1 MFNKKDGITKLL
13 EERIEEYE
21 ELQNHYD
28 KVNRNLEY
36 VAKSDL
42 LEEMLVKVQLILS
55 LLMKCQRHL
64 IIEMED
70 VSSYMYKS
78 DIERT
83 LVQVKDYVKSY
94 QGMAFAMSEVLRSVR
109 IKIENLY
116 ELQKLNMQQD
126 K

>member
-1 MFNKKDGITKLL
+1 MFDKKDGITKLL
-13 EERIEEYE
+13 EEKIEEYE

-28 KVNRNLEY
+28 KVNRSLEY

-64 IIEMED
+64 LIELED
-70 VSSYMYKS
+70 ISSYMYKS

-116 ELQKLNMQQD
+116 ELQKLNMQQN
-126 K
+126 